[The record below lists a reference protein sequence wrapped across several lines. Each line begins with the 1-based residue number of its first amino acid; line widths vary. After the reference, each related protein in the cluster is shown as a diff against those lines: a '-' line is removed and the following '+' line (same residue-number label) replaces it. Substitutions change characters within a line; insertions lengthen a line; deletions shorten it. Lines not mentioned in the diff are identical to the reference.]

1 MLAFENSGYFVFFF
15 FFFFLKMAQDL
26 TQFNFRSQ
34 IGQEVRIG
42 KNYKYLSYDRSQKTH
57 KCIRCT
63 NEISIGGIG
72 GFQKISG

>member
-1 MLAFENSGYFVFFF
+1 MLASENSGYFV

-63 NEISIGGIG
+63 NEIRW
-72 GFQKISG
+72 ISKNFWM